1 MWGPEQDT
9 IFKSIKDNFLKTIM
23 LQHPNFNRP
32 FFMNC
37 DASDISLG
45 SVLYQE
51 DDDGN
56 HQVVSFASR
65 ILNHCERNYHVTE
78 KELLSVVFSCG
89 KFRTY
94 ILGYPIT
101 VRTDHKSISFL
112 KNCKL
117 SHGRLTRW
125 ILALQ
130 EYHISWEY
138 IPGSK
143 NIAADV
149 LSHINLEQQTFDRE
163 KETIVKVFNIMK
175 SKSDLETIIKEV
187 KQHQKNYTKLNQIR
201 ERLSQQDERITPF
214 YCVHEDTLF
223 IQTSHNQNS
232 WKLVCL
238 LYTSSHATKTGNN

>member
-1 MWGPEQDT
+1 
-9 IFKSIKDNFLKTIM
+9 M
-23 LQHPNFNRP
+23 LNQ
-32 FFMNC
+32 
-37 DASDISLG
+37 
-45 SVLYQE
+45 
-51 DDDGN
+51 
-56 HQVVSFASR
+56 
-65 ILNHCERNYHVTE
+65 CERNYHVTE

-130 EYHISWEY
+130 EYHINWEY

-143 NIAADV
+143 NTAADV
-149 LSHINLEQQTFDRE
+149 LSHINTEQQTFDGE

-175 SKSDLETIIKEV
+175 SKSDLEVILNRV
-187 KQHQKNYTKLNQIR
+187 RQHQKEDKKLNQIR
-201 ERLSQQDERITPF
+201 ERLNQQEERATHF
-214 YCVHEDTLF
+214 YCLHEDILF
-223 IQTSHNQNS
+223 IKTKPNQNT
-232 WKLVCL
+232 CL
-238 LYTSSHATKTGNN
+238 LYTSRCV